1 MDKLES
7 YSITPK
13 QIQANENVSEASETV
28 LLSYDVMIKEGEF
41 EAVRVDLIGKGLKI
55 WKNHIASQKMLL
67 KRCVKLSEENES
79 LKMMYS
85 SVMQERKDQLQNQ
98 KYMLRLIEENE
109 KLKKQ

>member
-1 MDKLES
+1 
-7 YSITPK
+7 
-13 QIQANENVSEASETV
+13 
-28 LLSYDVMIKEGEF
+28 MIKEGEF

-85 SVMQERKDQLQNQ
+85 SVMQERKDQEQNLE
-98 KYMLRLIEENE
+98 YMKRLIKENE